1 MIFNQ
6 YFNPSVNTNHLCD
19 NKFLVK
25 RSDDNEKTI
34 LYRFQTYLDNT
45 LPILEH
51 YKKLN
56 LLHQI
61 NGMAKI
67 DHIFREICTIIG
79 SLEG

>member
-1 MIFNQ
+1 M
-6 YFNPSVNTNHLCD
+6 
-19 NKFLVK
+19 K

-34 LYRFQTYLDNT
+34 LNRLETYLVKT
-45 LPILEH
+45 LPILDY

-61 NGMAKI
+61 NGKGRI
-67 DHIFREICTIIG
+67 DEIFKEIRAILP